1 MKLEIIVLAP
11 KEQNEN
17 VDYGDCIIINDND
30 YVTVYD
36 CGSEELAE
44 QVLNY
49 LEEKNI
55 DKINIVLSHNDSD
68 HFNGIPKLVESGV
81 VNSITT
87 LLLLEYKDE
96 IFEKINDNRVTK
108 ESLAKNISKLYD
120 NIYSLPNQILKDA
133 LSADN
138 NLSENL
144 KIVGP
149 EQDYFIEAVA
159 KQFTPNES
167 DNVDSSR
174 IMNAISVQLE
184 VSINGE
190 MLLLTGDADFAA
202 FDDKIK
208 NYDAIQLP
216 HHGNNEMAEMIFGKN
231 EKRNHVLY
239 IVSDNKGKNV
249 NGGSDKLKVEGHR
262 VMNTKNGTFIINQNN
277 IKPVIIGTLDKY
289 EIHTYR

>member
-120 NIYSLPNQILKDA
+120 K
-133 LSADN
+133 
-138 NLSENL
+138 
-144 KIVGP
+144 
-149 EQDYFIEAVA
+149 
-159 KQFTPNES
+159 
-167 DNVDSSR
+167 
-174 IMNAISVQLE
+174 
-184 VSINGE
+184 
-190 MLLLTGDADFAA
+190 
-202 FDDKIK
+202 KIK
-208 NYDAIQLP
+208 
-216 HHGNNEMAEMIFGKN
+216 
-231 EKRNHVLY
+231 
-239 IVSDNKGKNV
+239 
-249 NGGSDKLKVEGHR
+249 
-262 VMNTKNGTFIINQNN
+262 
-277 IKPVIIGTLDKY
+277 TLLFPLFMGFF
-289 EIHTYR
+289 